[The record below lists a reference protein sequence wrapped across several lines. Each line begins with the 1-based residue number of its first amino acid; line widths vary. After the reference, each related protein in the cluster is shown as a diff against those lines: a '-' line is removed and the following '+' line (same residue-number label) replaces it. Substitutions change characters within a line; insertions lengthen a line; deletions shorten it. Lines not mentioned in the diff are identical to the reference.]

1 MSRSLVA
8 MIRQRQRAGLLPV
21 LSEIK
26 VRSPK
31 EGDLLGQRDPVA
43 LAQQMA
49 AGGIVGLSV
58 VTESVYFGGNLDLIR
73 RVRPHLA
80 LPILCKD
87 FIRLP
92 VDLEGPALAGAD
104 AILLI
109 VTLLTDK
116 LLLDLHM
123 AAQALGL
130 ETLVET
136 HSVAEV
142 ERVVAL
148 GLQPDL
154 LGINNR
160 DIRVHETDDGDVS
173 LTERVAGAA
182 PPGSLLLSES
192 AIRHAAD
199 AKRARDAGADAV
211 LVGTAILRADDPTQA
226 IRDLVAVG
234 WRP

>member
-1 MSRSLVA
+1 MEHSLVA
-8 MIRQRQRAGLLPV
+8 AIRQRQQAGVLPV
-21 LSEIK
+21 LAEIK

-31 EGDLLGQRDPVA
+31 EGDLLGGRDPVA

-49 AGGIVGLSV
+49 AGGIAGLSV
-58 VTESVYFGGNLDLIR
+58 VTESVYFGGDLALIR
-73 RVRPHLA
+73 QVRPHLT

-116 LLLDLHM
+116 LLLELHT

-142 ERVVAL
+142 ERVVGL
-148 GLQPDL
+148 GLKPDL

-173 LTERVAGAA
+173 LTERVARTA

-199 AKRARDAGADAV
+199 AQRARNAGADAV
-211 LVGTAILRADDPTQA
+211 LVGTAILRAADPAQA
-226 IRDLVAVG
+226 IRELVAVG
-234 WRP
+234 WRA